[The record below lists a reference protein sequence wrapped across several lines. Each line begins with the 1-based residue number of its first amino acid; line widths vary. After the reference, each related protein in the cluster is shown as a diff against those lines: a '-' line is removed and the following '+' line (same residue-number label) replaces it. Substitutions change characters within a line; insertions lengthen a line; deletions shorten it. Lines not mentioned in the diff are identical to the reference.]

1 MPTVLVVENA
11 AYTSAWYV
19 RHPDGALSAVSD
31 LRADDTATRRPGTG
45 PRATDVAGKKV
56 VAEGPE

>member
-1 MPTVLVVENA
+1 MLFVELT
-11 AYTSAWYV
+11 AYTSAWFV

-31 LRADDTATRRPGTG
+31 LRADDNPPRRPGTG
-45 PRATDVAGKKV
+45 PRADEMAGKKV